1 MLMKGDCVKMTTM
14 QKPRIIFMGSPEFAV
29 PILQKLMET
38 YPVVGVVTQPDRPS
52 GRGQIPTPPPV
63 KLLAKQNGLTIFQP
77 RRLKDPGVYEEL
89 ASRQPDLIVVAA
101 FGQILRQ
108 NILDLPVHGCVN
120 VHASILPRWRGAA
133 PIQAAILAGDLLTGI
148 TIMKMDAGVDTGAIL
163 SQISTPIDLV
173 DTAQTLGER
182 LAFMGAD
189 LLVNTIPG
197 YLDGSIRLIKQ
208 NDELATYAH
217 MIQKEQGELDFSR
230 TAEELERQIR
240 AFFPWPGSYFQWMD
254 SPMKVHAAR
263 VETVL
268 KLGVGEH
275 GVVDGLPAIGTSRG
289 VLVLTSVQPAG
300 KKVMPGRDFLRG
312 TRHWCSL

>member
-1 MLMKGDCVKMTTM
+1 MTLQEKTTVSSA
-14 QKPRIIFMGSPEFAV
+14 PR
-29 PILQKLMET
+29 K
-38 YPVVGVVTQPDRPS
+38 
-52 GRGQIPTPPPV
+52 
-63 KLLAKQNGLTIFQP
+63 
-77 RRLKDPGVYEEL
+77 
-89 ASRQPDLIVVAA
+89 
-101 FGQILRQ
+101 
-108 NILDLPVHGCVN
+108 
-120 VHASILPRWRGAA
+120 
-133 PIQAAILAGDLLTGI
+133 
-148 TIMKMDAGVDTGAIL
+148 
-163 SQISTPIDLV
+163 
-173 DTAQTLGER
+173 AQTLGER

>member
-1 MLMKGDCVKMTTM
+1 
-14 QKPRIIFMGSPEFAV
+14 
-29 PILQKLMET
+29 MET
-38 YPVVGVVTQPDRPS
+38 YPVVGVVTQPDARREEGKS
-52 GRGQIPTPPPV
+52 DPPPV

-89 ASRQPDLIVVAA
+89 ASLQPDLIVVAA

-148 TIMKMDAGVDTGAIL
+148 TIMKMDAGVDTRAIL

-182 LAFMGAD
+182 LAFMGW

-217 MIQKEQGELDFSR
+217 MIQKEQGELDF
-230 TAEELERQIR
+230 Q
-240 AFFPWPGSYFQWMD
+240 D
-254 SPMKVHAAR
+254 S
-263 VETVL
+263 
-268 KLGVGEH
+268 
-275 GVVDGLPAIGTSRG
+275 
-289 VLVLTSVQPAG
+289 
-300 KKVMPGRDFLRG
+300 
-312 TRHWCSL
+312 